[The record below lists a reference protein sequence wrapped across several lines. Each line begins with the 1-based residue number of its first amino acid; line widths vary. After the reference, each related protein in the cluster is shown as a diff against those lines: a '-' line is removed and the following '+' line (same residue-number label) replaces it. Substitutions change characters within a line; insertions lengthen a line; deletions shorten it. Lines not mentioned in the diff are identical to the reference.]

1 MEHLRGLVGREST
14 VSATRMP
21 VWIDHSTAER
31 IVTGLQVFFLAVA
44 VDDGS
49 TMIASGM
56 EHVLVWIR
64 AIGCMAV
71 QAGTVEFAVLD
82 EHGLLEIGKVALKES
97 HVTVYLVAG
106 RDAAIGD
113 APFTE
118 WLLTDVDGKVT
129 ITCPAAVFLSADTD
143 SQSSALILFQELVP
157 VIYVEIGV

>member
-1 MEHLRGLVGREST
+1 
-14 VSATRMP
+14 MP

-71 QAGTVEFAVLD
+71 QTLFGNVCVLD
-82 EHGLLEIGKVALKES
+82 QRRFVEVRQVALVDT
-97 HVTVYLVAG
+97 HVAVELIARGYPSV
-106 RDAAIGD
+106 GD
-113 APFTE
+113 APFAE
-118 WLLTDVDGKVT
+118 AVSADVDGEILIMQPSNLVMVKAT
-129 ITCPAAVFLSADTD
+129 I
-143 SQSSALILFQELVP
+143 
-157 VIYVEIGV
+157 